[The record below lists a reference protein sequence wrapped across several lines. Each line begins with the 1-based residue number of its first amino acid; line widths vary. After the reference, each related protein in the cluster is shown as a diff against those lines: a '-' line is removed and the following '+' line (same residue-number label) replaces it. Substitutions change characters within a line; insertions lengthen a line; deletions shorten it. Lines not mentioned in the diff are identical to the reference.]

1 MQDVCSFW
9 EACVQAN
16 EGIPPLCMAHDNHML
31 QMPLTE
37 LFLGLQPLPDLPFL
51 RHCGK
56 GQALPIKC
64 WPFRTLIY
72 KNRWPV
78 FGGNDPAHCQKNAVH
93 ALRGLRR
100 QLRVS
105 GFRVVLGT
113 LRLGGL
119 PIQPYRGADS
129 QSDREAA
136 WILNP
141 KLLSSSLG
149 LMSRLQ
155 VWQDLSMSCPCCSY
169 FGKVLP
175 HFYSHFLPHC
185 LTPTLPRPF
194 YVISSVI
201 SRLWLFWERLTSPIT
216 SLFDPFS

>member
-1 MQDVCSFW
+1 MCLMPRRPQDLSSPATMQDVCSFW

-100 QLRVS
+100 QPCERFQS
-105 GFRVVLGT
+105 GFGDPKTGWTPHSTISWSRQ
-113 LRLGGL
+113 
-119 PIQPYRGADS
+119 PI
-129 QSDREAA
+129 
-136 WILNP
+136 
-141 KLLSSSLG
+141 
-149 LMSRLQ
+149 
-155 VWQDLSMSCPCCSY
+155 
-169 FGKVLP
+169 
-175 HFYSHFLPHC
+175 
-185 LTPTLPRPF
+185 
-194 YVISSVI
+194 
-201 SRLWLFWERLTSPIT
+201 
-216 SLFDPFS
+216 